1 MVEPVRFLHYVNQF
15 FGGVGGEEE
24 ANIPVEAREGPVG
37 PGRALEQV
45 LEGRGAV
52 VATLV
57 GGDNYVAENQAA
69 AVAALEDAI
78 DRFRP
83 GALVAGPAFD
93 AGRYGLAAAIM
104 CRAAQ
109 ERGLPAVAA
118 MHPDNTGVITLG
130 KDIVVVPTGVEIGDM
145 PATLS
150 RAAAIALKMARGE
163 DLGPALDEGYVPR
176 GLRRH
181 VTREKSG
188 AERAI
193 DMLAARVTGQPYRS
207 EVYRRAF
214 DHVEPPAPVEDLSE
228 TTVAL
233 VSTGGL
239 VPKGNPDRI
248 ESGRTTEFAVKYSV
262 DGLKEFTIEDW
273 EAVHTGYY
281 SGVVNSRDTN
291 YILPLRSMRQLE
303 AEGVIGGIHPSFF
316 STAGNGMAVRSAR
329 KIGEGVAAELS
340 EAGVGAVVLV
350 AT

>member
-1 MVEPVRFLHYVNQF
+1 MSEPVRFLHYVNQF
-15 FGGVGGEEE
+15 FGGLGGEEE
-24 ANIPVEAREGPVG
+24 ANRPVEARDGPVG
-37 PGRALEQV
+37 PARALAQV
-45 LEGRGAV
+45 LKDRGTV
-52 VATLV
+52 VGTLI
-57 GGDNYVAENQAA
+57 GGDNYVAENQEAS
-69 AVAALEDAI
+69 VAALEDAI
-78 DRFRP
+78 ERFKP
-83 GALVAGPAFD
+83 DALVAGPAFD
-93 AGRYGLAAAIM
+93 AGRYGLAAAVM
-104 CRAAQ
+104 CRAAG

-130 KDIVVVPTGVEIGDM
+130 KDLIVVPTGVEIGDM
-145 PATLS
+145 PAILS
-150 RAAAIALKMARGE
+150 KAADLALKMAAGE
-163 DLGPALDEGYVPR
+163 ELGPALEEGYVPR

-181 VTREKSG
+181 VERERNG

-193 DMLAARVTGQPYRS
+193 DMLTARVTGQPYES

-214 DHVEPPAPVEDLSE
+214 DHVEPPAPIEDMSS

-262 DGLKEFTIEDW
+262 EGLKEFTIEDW

-291 YILPLRSMRQLE
+291 YILPLRSIRQLE
-303 AEGVIGGIHPSFF
+303 AEGVIGGVYPSFF
-316 STAGNGMAVRSAR
+316 STAGNGMAVRSAK
-329 KIGEGVAAELS
+329 KIGEGIAEELS
-340 EAGVGAVVLV
+340 EADVGAVVLV